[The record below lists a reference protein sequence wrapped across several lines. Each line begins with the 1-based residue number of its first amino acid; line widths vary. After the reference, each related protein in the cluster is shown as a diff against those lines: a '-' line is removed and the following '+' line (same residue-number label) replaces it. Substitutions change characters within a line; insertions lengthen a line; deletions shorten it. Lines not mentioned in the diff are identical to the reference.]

1 MKIRRLNYVV
11 LLFALFTFLFC
22 GKMTV
27 KAEDRSG
34 LTYYVD
40 AEKGNDNESGRSPE
54 EAWKT
59 LEKVN
64 SMLFQPGDT
73 ILFKAE
79 GTWEGQLWPKGSG
92 NEENSIIID
101 RYGEGKDPYI
111 KGNMDQGA
119 AVYLYNQQY
128 WEINHLEITNNAT
141 VKGDRQGICFENQD
155 AGILKHIYVKN
166 CNIHDVTGVEI
177 TTGVGS
183 SKCNGGIVGKITTQ
197 NPSTGEGAV
206 KSKWEDI
213 IIDGNSVKDLG
224 REGIYFYS
232 YWSIR
237 WGLEEPNAGEYYP
250 STQVIVSNNKVENV
264 DGDGIVIT
272 CCDGALVEHN
282 YVRGANSRPN
292 GKYHAGV
299 WMWSSDNCV
308 FRYNEVCE
316 TKTTLDGMAF
326 DFDNCTTGN
335 IYEYNYSHDNEGG
348 FILLCSSNRSSDNIV
363 RYNLSVNDGCVANS
377 RVIMMYGTNTYDV
390 SFYNNTFIYGNTP
403 FVRQAHQSSGDNASN
418 ISFKNN
424 IIFKT
429 EGNENLET
437 IGCTYDYNNYC
448 GVQAVTMDKHAII
461 GNPMFMA
468 EGEGVEKYKIR
479 DVSPCIDAGVVIE
492 DNGEYDYWGNIL
504 YNGQPDVG
512 FEEHGCKAENIAS
525 IAEISVNF
533 YGDEV
538 KRLKDGVYNTVNPSE
553 LWTTWEENIPL
564 GGNTGVITLKWQEK
578 HPIREITMYHYTD
591 TISAFPE
598 SVLFYSKE
606 DNEKLIEYVS
616 NEPEEVYSEDGK
628 NLYAVTYEFTNDL
641 NTDNIKIVLQ
651 TTENERH
658 SVGLSEI
665 IIPEGRL

>member
-11 LLFALFTFLFC
+11 LLFVLFTFLFC
-22 GKMTV
+22 GKMSV
-27 KAEDRSG
+27 KAEGRSG

-54 EAWKT
+54 KAWKT

-64 SMLFQPGDT
+64 NMVFQPGDT

-206 KSKWEDI
+206 QSKWEDI

-282 YVRGANSRPN
+282 FVRGANSRPN

-377 RVIMMYGTNTYDV
+377 QVVMMYGTNTYDV

-461 GNPMFMA
+461 GDPMFMEER
-468 EGEGVEKYKIR
+468 EGAEKYKIR

-504 YNGQPDVG
+504 YKGQPDVG
-512 FEEHGCKAENIAS
+512 FEEHGSKAENIAS
-525 IAEISVNF
+525 IAEISANF

-578 HPIREITMYHYTD
+578 HQIQEITMYHYTD
-591 TISAFPE
+591 TLSAFPE

>member
-1 MKIRRLNYVV
+1 MKTKRMNYVV
-11 LLFALFTFLFC
+11 LLFVLFTFLLC

-27 KAEDRSG
+27 RAEDRTG
-34 LTYYVD
+34 VTYYVD
-40 AEKGNDNESGRSPE
+40 AEEGNDNESGRSPE
-54 EAWKT
+54 KAWKT

-64 SMLFQPGDT
+64 SMVFQPGDT

-101 RYGEGKDPYI
+101 RYGDGKNPYI

-128 WEINHLEITNNAT
+128 WEINHLEITNTAP

-155 AGILKHIYVKN
+155 AGTLKHIYVKN

-177 TTGVGS
+177 TTGIGS
-183 SKCNGGIVGKITTQ
+183 SKCNGGIVGKITTK

-206 KSKWEDI
+206 LSKWEDI

-250 STQVIVSNNKVENV
+250 STQVVVSNNTVENI

-299 WMWSSDNCV
+299 WMWSSDNCI

-377 RVIMMYGTNTYDV
+377 QVIMMYGTNTYDV

-437 IGCTYDYNNYC
+437 LGCVYDYNNYC
-448 GVQAVTMDKHAII
+448 GVQAVTMDQHAIV
-461 GNPMFMA
+461 GDPMFLA
-468 EGEGVEKYKIR
+468 EGEGAEKYKIR
-479 DVSPCIDAGVVIE
+479 DLSPCIDAGVVIE
-492 DNGEYDYWGNIL
+492 DNGGYDYWGNIL
-504 YNGQPDVG
+504 YNRKPDVG
-512 FEEHGCKAENIAS
+512 FEEHGSKPENIAS
-525 IAEISVNF
+525 IAEISANF
-533 YGDEV
+533 YNEEV
-538 KRLKDGVYNTVNPSE
+538 KRIKDGVYNTVNPSE

-564 GGNTGVITLKWQEK
+564 GGNTGAITLEWEEK
-578 HPIREITMYHYTD
+578 HHIQVITMYHYTD
-591 TISAFPE
+591 TVSDFPE
-598 SVLFYSKE
+598 NVLFYSKE
-606 DNEKLIEYVS
+606 DDERLIEYVS
-616 NEPEEVYSEDGK
+616 HEPVEVNSEDGK
-628 NLYAVTYEFTNDL
+628 NLYAVTYEFTNEL
-641 NTDNIKIVLQ
+641 NTDNIKIILQ
-651 TTENERH
+651 TAENESY
-658 SVGLSEI
+658 SVGVSEI
-665 IIPEGRL
+665 IIPAGRL

>member
-224 REGIYFYS
+224 R
-232 YWSIR
+232 
-237 WGLEEPNAGEYYP
+237 
-250 STQVIVSNNKVENV
+250 
-264 DGDGIVIT
+264 
-272 CCDGALVEHN
+272 
-282 YVRGANSRPN
+282 
-292 GKYHAGV
+292 
-299 WMWSSDNCV
+299 
-308 FRYNEVCE
+308 
-316 TKTTLDGMAF
+316 
-326 DFDNCTTGN
+326 
-335 IYEYNYSHDNEGG
+335 
-348 FILLCSSNRSSDNIV
+348 
-363 RYNLSVNDGCVANS
+363 
-377 RVIMMYGTNTYDV
+377 
-390 SFYNNTFIYGNTP
+390 
-403 FVRQAHQSSGDNASN
+403 
-418 ISFKNN
+418 
-424 IIFKT
+424 
-429 EGNENLET
+429 
-437 IGCTYDYNNYC
+437 
-448 GVQAVTMDKHAII
+448 
-461 GNPMFMA
+461 
-468 EGEGVEKYKIR
+468 
-479 DVSPCIDAGVVIE
+479 
-492 DNGEYDYWGNIL
+492 
-504 YNGQPDVG
+504 
-512 FEEHGCKAENIAS
+512 
-525 IAEISVNF
+525 
-533 YGDEV
+533 
-538 KRLKDGVYNTVNPSE
+538 
-553 LWTTWEENIPL
+553 
-564 GGNTGVITLKWQEK
+564 
-578 HPIREITMYHYTD
+578 
-591 TISAFPE
+591 
-598 SVLFYSKE
+598 
-606 DNEKLIEYVS
+606 
-616 NEPEEVYSEDGK
+616 
-628 NLYAVTYEFTNDL
+628 
-641 NTDNIKIVLQ
+641 
-651 TTENERH
+651 
-658 SVGLSEI
+658 
-665 IIPEGRL
+665 